1 MRRRPRLLAGKSRR
15 RTPRAMLGTAQMH
28 SIVRDFAG
36 VEPVLIDRRDEELR
50 PPVELPAVPSAGGSL
65 PPLRPRQP
73 LLLQRVQ
80 RARAPRGAAAFRAA
94 LPGQPAGASQARG
107 APETL
112 SGSAALSGASGWGL
126 RAESDA
132 SPFDPRAPPS
142 CCATDAEEASRNT
155 PLRGRGAR
163 RGLPLPSLRPVLR
176 GVRPSGPAPG
186 AAPGTREVR

>member
-1 MRRRPRLLAGKSRR
+1 MRRRPHLLAGKYRR

-28 SIVRDFAG
+28 SIVRDLAG
-36 VEPVLIDRRDEELR
+36 VEPVLIDRRDAELR
-50 PPVELPAVPSAGGSL
+50 PPVQLPALPSAGCSV

-73 LLLQRVQ
+73 LLLQGVQ
-80 RARAPRGAAAFRAA
+80 RERAPRVSASCRAA
-94 LPGQPAGASQARG
+94 LPGRPAWAPQARG

-142 CCATDAEEASRNT
+142 CCAADAEDASRST

-163 RGLPLPSLRPVLR
+163 RGLPLPALRPLLR

-186 AAPGTREVR
+186 AAGGTRGVR